1 MGCCRFQRHFVKVVD
16 ETGSSPQKGNLKS
29 TFLVGETAGDCE
41 DNTGT
46 YTPAADHMQTVTK
59 NYGETNFVTGMRAIA
74 ALGVLLIHAGGGG
87 LRELGVSGNRLADL
101 GSAGVLVF
109 FVISGFSVTAS
120 FKASA
125 GYFDYLGRRLWRIAP
140 LYYFW
145 ILIALLSFSSDTS
158 LYNLLMHLGFVSF
171 LDHRIANSILGVEWS
186 ISIEVFWYVVVPA
199 LIVCMHNKK
208 NMALACASALLIYLM
223 AERNLDW
230 LPIKPADARR
240 ALQWSPIPYVL
251 SYCLGVTAYQLR
263 DTFANCRRFGDAAIF
278 FAVAV
283 IAVLVILPGQLLRF
297 MHNEFVVIS
306 SLSFMLLLLGSEES
320 RLFRLIFTN
329 RIAQFLGVMSYGI
342 YLSHVPM
349 ISLLTWWNAPFVD
362 NPTVRF
368 VMVAC
373 AATAVSFFTFH
384 AVERPGLALGAFFR
398 WRRPRAA

>member
-1 MGCCRFQRHFVKVVD
+1 MV
-16 ETGSSPQKGNLKS
+16 S
-29 TFLVGETAGDCE
+29 ETAGDYD
-41 DNTGT
+41 DNIGIN
-46 YTPAADHMQTVTK
+46 TPAADQMQTITK
-59 NYGETNFVTGMRAIA
+59 NYGETNFVTGMRAVA

-87 LRELGVSGNRLADL
+87 LRELGVFGNRLADL

-145 ILIALLSFSSDTS
+145 ILVALLSFSSGTS

-171 LDHRIANSILGVEWS
+171 LDHRIANSILSVEWS

-199 LIVCMHNKK
+199 LIVCMHNRK
-208 NMALACASALLIYLM
+208 NMALACAGALLIYLM

-230 LPIKPADARR
+230 LPIEPADARR
-240 ALQWSPIPYVL
+240 ALQWSPIPYAL
-251 SYCLGVTAYQLR
+251 SYCLGVTAYLLR
-263 DTFANCRRFGDAAIF
+263 DTFATCRRFGDAAIVL
-278 FAVAV
+278 AVGV

-297 MHNEFVVIS
+297 MHDEFIVIS
-306 SLSFMLLLLGSEES
+306 GLSFMLLLLGSEES

-329 RIAQFLGVMSYGI
+329 RVAQFLGVMSYGM

-349 ISLLTWWNAPFVD
+349 IALLTRWNAPFID

-368 VMVAC
+368 LMVAC

-398 WRRPRAA
+398 RRRPQPA